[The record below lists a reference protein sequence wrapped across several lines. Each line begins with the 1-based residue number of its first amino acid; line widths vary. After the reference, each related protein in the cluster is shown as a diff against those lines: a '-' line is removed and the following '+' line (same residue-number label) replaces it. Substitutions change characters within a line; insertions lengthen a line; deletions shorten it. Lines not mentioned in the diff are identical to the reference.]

1 MGVKP
6 VTGAVRR
13 LIGPVALLALFCAG
27 PAPAAGSGDPDALL
41 ERRLQAHIEF
51 LADDL
56 LGGRSPGT
64 AGYDIAAA
72 YVASQFAQMGLLP
85 AGEQGGW
92 QQQVPM
98 RRAYLAEGSAQ
109 LAVDV
114 GGTSAELAFIEQF
127 HVGPS
132 IVHEHS
138 EVNAP
143 AVFAGYG
150 IHAPELGYSDYDGLD
165 VSGRVVVILAGKPE
179 SFPSEEGAHFSSYRE
194 KNQAAVR
201 HGAIGL
207 LRIHTPRRDRR
218 VAWERYRSRVGSPG
232 MAWIDTS
239 GQPFAGFPELRSN
252 TLVHHEAA
260 GVLFQGAAHSLQELV
275 AMDEAGDD
283 LPRFQLQAAIRAS
296 QRTRHD
302 TLTSP
307 NVVGLLP
314 GSDPVMGG
322 EYLVYMAHLDHIGET
337 PNPAEDDEDVINNG
351 ALDNASGVSVLIETA
366 RIFAQGPQPRRS
378 ILFLAVTAE
387 EKGLVGSEYF
397 ASNPTVPAEAMV
409 GAINLDMPLL
419 LYDFGDVIAF
429 GAEHSSLGAV
439 VASAA
444 GEFGVRLTPDPMPE
458 ENIFVRSDHYRFV
471 QQGIPAIYLVTG
483 PRAADGE
490 TDTAPIVEA
499 FLKKHYHKPSDDLNL
514 PIDYRAA
521 VRFTRINTRV
531 GEIIANQPERPA
543 WAEGDFFGTTYA
555 R

>member
-1 MGVKP
+1 
-6 VTGAVRR
+6 VTAAAGR
-13 LIGPVALLALFCAG
+13 LRWTACLLAGLCAG
-27 PAPAAGSGDPDALL
+27 LALAADPGDPDALL
-41 ERRLQAHIEF
+41 ERRLQAHIDF

-56 LGGRSPGT
+56 LGGRQPGT

-72 YVASQFAQMGLLP
+72 YVSSQFAQLGLLP

-92 QQQVPM
+92 YQQVPM
-98 RRAYLAEGSAQ
+98 RRSYLEPGSAQ
-109 LAVDV
+109 LAADV
-114 GGTSAELAFIEQF
+114 AGVTTEFNFIEQF
-127 HVGPS
+127 FTGPS
-132 IVHEHS
+132 VVHRHS

-165 VSGRVVVILAGKPE
+165 VRGRVVVILSGMPE
-179 SFPSEEGAHFSSYRE
+179 SFPSEEGAHFASYRE
-194 KNQAAVR
+194 KSQAAVQ

-218 VAWERYRSRVGSPG
+218 VAWERYGSRVGSSG
-232 MAWIDTS
+232 MGWIDAS
-239 GQPFAGFPELRSN
+239 GQPAMGFPELHSV
-252 TLVHHEAA
+252 TLLHHASA
-260 GVLFQGAAHSLQELV
+260 GVLFQGAAHTLDELV
-275 AMDEAGDD
+275 AMDEAGEP
-283 LPRFQLQAAIRAS
+283 LPGFELKAVIRAS
-296 QRTRHD
+296 QRSRHD
-302 TLTSP
+302 SLTSP

-314 GSDPVMGG
+314 GSDPMLSG

-337 PNPAEDDEDVINNG
+337 PNPAEGEDDVINNG
-351 ALDNASGVSVLIETA
+351 ALDNASGISVLIETA
-366 RIFAQGPQPRRS
+366 RIFREGPRPRRS

-397 ASNPTVPAEAMV
+397 ASNPTVPVKAMV

-429 GAEHSSLGAV
+429 GAEHSTLGPV
-439 VASAA
+439 VAAA
-444 GEFGVRLTPDPMPE
+444 ASEFGVELTPDPMPE

-483 PRAADGE
+483 TRAADGE
-490 TDTAPIVEA
+490 TDTTAIVQA

-531 GEIIANQPERPA
+531 GEIIANQAERPA
-543 WAEGDFFGTTYA
+543 WVEGDFFGTTYS